1 MSNLLHANFV
11 RLWKNIIFRI
21 GLAFMFLAGSALV
34 LKQYEQMRVY
44 GVPVTL
50 GGTFWGY
57 AFLIGVV
64 SAIFCSLFLGV
75 EYSDGTM
82 RNKIMVGHKRTDIYF
97 SNLINN
103 ILATLLLCSSYI
115 LSNIILGIPLIGI
128 KDFDLKKMILLLSG
142 SVVMVTALCAVFTM
156 ISMLIQNKA
165 VAPVICIVG
174 MFLMIG
180 MVTEVERMLEQ
191 PQYYYDDTLNPNY
204 LEGAKRERYEFLYNF
219 LPAGQATQYA
229 SGKTENV
236 GEMCLYSAGI
246 AVITTGLGIFFFRRK
261 DIK

>member
-1 MSNLLHANFV
+1 MNNLLHANFA
-11 RLWKNIIFRI
+11 RLWKNKIFRI
-21 GLAFMFLAGSALV
+21 GLVFMFLAGSALV
-34 LKQYEQMRVY
+34 LKQYEQMKVY

-75 EYSDGTM
+75 EYSDGTI
-82 RNKIMVGHKRTDIYF
+82 RNKIMAGHKRTDIYF
-97 SNLINN
+97 ANLITN
-103 ILATLLLCSSYI
+103 ISAALLLCLSYV
-115 LSNIILGIPLIGI
+115 LSNIILGIPLIGV
-128 KDFDLKKMILLLSG
+128 KDFHLKKMLLLLAGSG
-142 SVVMVTALCAVFTM
+142 VMVIALCAVFTM

-219 LPAGQATQYA
+219 LPAGQGSQYA
-229 SGKTENV
+229 ARKTENV
-236 GEMCLYSAGI
+236 GKMCLYSAEI
-246 AVITTGLGIFFFRRK
+246 AVVTTGLGMFFFQRK